1 MYPVHGEQAGHVA
14 VGVWKRLPGPGS
26 RAPPR
31 HCQVVDRVAAGRR
44 EKGRHRWHAGPH
56 AQKGRGHVGCP
67 VLRSTS
73 VSERSGRRPRR
84 QMLRMYGEPARDKK
98 VASPETVFLC
108 YHFVCLQMPDAM
120 QGYVSVSTVTAS
132 NKCIAFV
139 WSQLWF
145 RKALD
150 TLHA

>member
-31 HCQVVDRVAAGRR
+31 HCQVVDRVAAEQR
-44 EKGRHRWHAGPH
+44 EKGRHRRHAGPH

-67 VLRSTS
+67 VFRSTS
-73 VSERSGRRPRR
+73 VSERSGRHPRR
-84 QMLRMYGEPARDKK
+84 LMLRTYGNPPGTKRWRHLRPSSCA
-98 VASPETVFLC
+98 TTL
-108 YHFVCLQMPDAM
+108 FVCRCYM